1 MILSRKLREEVCRR
15 LKIGPRQL
23 LNRVRSTAIE
33 VGTTDLD
40 VALLYLAHQNM
51 VDVTK
56 PRFAVPQDK
65 LARFEALLK
74 RGGVQTAR
82 ALSTPSTRRGSKV
95 TKAQTRHLL
104 EFKGEYPEI
113 FYDRLED
120 EINTAYSNPALPNA
134 VLMLSRKLIENLV
147 YNLLEYRFGGREID
161 VYYDT
166 KNRRARDF
174 GDLLENLK
182 KRKTKFDPDHRAL
195 VDKFLEMA
203 HPFRRDAN
211 SKAHRV
217 VEYLES
223 MREIKKLKI
232 PEMTQI
238 LLKLTNRVK
247 NGKSATHSARR

>member
-1 MILSRKLREEVCRR
+1 LRVKE
-15 LKIGPRQL
+15 RQL
-23 LNRVRSTAIE
+23 LNRVTTAAVEI
-33 VGTTDLD
+33 GTTDRD
-40 VALLYLAHQNM
+40 MALLYLAHQNEL
-51 VDVTK
+51 DVTK
-56 PRFAVPQDK
+56 PRFAVPRDK

-74 RGGVQTAR
+74 RRDAQIAR
-82 ALSTPSTRRGSKV
+82 ILPTPSATKGSKV

-174 GDLLENLK
+174 GDLLDNLK
-182 KRKTKFDPDHRAL
+182 ERKSKFDLDHHAL
-195 VDKFLEMA
+195 IDKFLDMA

-211 SKAHRV
+211 SKTHKV
-217 VEYLES
+217 IEYLES
-223 MREIKKLKI
+223 MREIKKFKI

-247 NGKSATHSARR
+247 NGKSAIHSARR